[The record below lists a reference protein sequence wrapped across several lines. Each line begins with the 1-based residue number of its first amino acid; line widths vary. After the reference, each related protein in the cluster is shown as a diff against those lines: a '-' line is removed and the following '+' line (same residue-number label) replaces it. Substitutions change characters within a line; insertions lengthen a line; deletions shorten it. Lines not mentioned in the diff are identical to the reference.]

1 MTDAK
6 KKNGNGT
13 LKKFAAA
20 GGSAGV
26 GVVVAMYVFNLVKG
40 NPDLLLQAA
49 REVPLFLLG
58 IGALV
63 LLDRWAGKFVGTQ
76 QEIADGIKAVAAQST
91 HLDAIEASLGSMH
104 GKVDELKDYNRRR
117 EESES

>member
-1 MTDAK
+1 MTEK
-6 KKNGNGT
+6 KKTNGNGT
-13 LKKFAAA
+13 LKKFVAA

-26 GVVVAMYVFNLVKG
+26 GVVVAMYLFDLVKG

-49 REVPLFLLG
+49 REVPLLLLG

-63 LLDRWAGKFVGTQ
+63 LVDRWAGRFVGTQ

-104 GKVDELKDYNRRR
+104 GKVDELKEYNLRR
-117 EESES
+117 EEN